1 MIMNKGSK
9 MKGGWI
15 GIMQNE
21 EIVNKITKVKVKLK
35 EIAKLK

>member
-1 MIMNKGSK
+1 

-21 EIVNKITKVKVKLK
+21 EIVNENTKVKVKLK

>member
-1 MIMNKGSK
+1 MTMNQGSK

-21 EIVNKITKVKVKLK
+21 EIVNKITKVKVKFK

>member
-1 MIMNKGSK
+1 MNKGSK